1 MSNKYIYKKKLYYQE
16 KSKGHLFEGTPK
28 YWSLAPYFVYTLFL
42 YSNFLNL
49 IIITWNIICGN
60 LFL

>member
-49 IIITWNIICGN
+49 IIIT
-60 LFL
+60 